1 MENKKFF
8 STHLSKKMSL
18 ASVTVLTVFASYGA
32 LNAHATPEGANVVST
47 TNTQSDPTAGK
58 TASNVVI
65 SKNTAKG
72 LKDDKQQSTAG
83 QNMPLGYFAQKG
95 MTKIVTPQGIQN
107 LETTGSAT
115 VKKTVLKN
123 TDKANAVAG
132 NDASS
137 TTDTGKSVSNQN
149 STIQNLI
156 KKGNEILSNAVET
169 KAHADD
175 YSETP
180 FFIGSN
186 SGNGE
191 TAIDVASYQSWMGQS
206 DYNALKAT
214 GIKTIVVKLTE
225 GINYTNPY
233 AASQIAMARAA
244 GLQVAAYHFADYN
257 SSEGNDTPAAE
268 ATYFANRAKALGLPA
283 GTPMIQDNEA
293 TGTDMI
299 SSWSTAT
306 TQFNNQLKAL
316 GYTNGKVYTAA
327 SWFTSG
333 TIQSSSMPNGG
344 NDFWIAQYFYGLPNA
359 HKGEWGSLGAWQDS
373 SVGVISSNQ
382 TGYLD
387 TSVDYKG
394 LFNPVQ
400 SNTNNSNSTPSNNG
414 YTSITG
420 TENVSIDQTKGT
432 ATVSGT
438 LATTKDLATLK
449 VAYYVKRGNT
459 NLADAK
465 WYTATVTGNQYRV
478 TIPMNVFSSG
488 WGAGAY
494 KASDIGHFDVYA
506 YHTSNNS
513 AQGISGS
520 TFTFPAMPLSAIST
534 NTAQKANGNTL
545 DEVNNSF
552 TVTTTTLP
560 TNVASVTMPVWA
572 DSFGGQDDLTWST
585 PTKNSNGQYT
595 LNVAQSAHSYQEGHY
610 TAQVYVK
617 NQMGEV
623 NAVTASNNPTYE
635 GIQTKDQTL
644 AYGAAWNANNG
655 IQAAFDFN
663 GKAIPTSSIKNNA
676 PANITTQSGTHKITY
691 SYTDSRGK
699 TVNAISTVNVATNK
713 ASFTTNTFFTWAN
726 GGMWTSDILKAA
738 TDVNGN
744 KLAVPATGNGVPTN
758 VTATVKN
765 SMGQSFTW
773 GAFSKGA
780 PAGTYTVTFGL
791 NGKTANATV
800 VLFNKVGSGA
810 NFKAAYVHDN
820 NVTSNAYGLEM
831 IQNNWYLFDKST
843 GMTKLGVQDLTAY
856 GQAKSVFLNRSTG
869 MLQYGVITDGST
881 HYFAQAGSGALQ
893 TGWLSSRTT
902 GLGYNVY
909 ATTWGTNEYKFET
922 GTQSIGGHTYVFLA
936 SGQCWQL
943 LN

>member
-1 MENKKFF
+1 MENKGIFK
-8 STHLSKKMSL
+8 THLSKKISL
-18 ASVTVLTVFASYGA
+18 ASVTVLTVFASYGV
-32 LNAHATPEGANVVST
+32 LNAKASPDNANVVST
-47 TNTQSDPTAGK
+47 TNTQSDPSAGK
-58 TASNVVI
+58 IASNVVI
-65 SKNTAKG
+65 SDNTAKG
-72 LKDDKQQSTAG
+72 LKDNNQQSTAG
-83 QNMPLGYFAQKG
+83 QNMPMGYFAQKG

-107 LETTGSAT
+107 LETTGSVT

-123 TDKANAVAG
+123 TEKANAVVG

-137 TTDTGKSVSNQN
+137 TTNTGKSVSAQN

-156 KKGNEILSNAVET
+156 KKGNDILSNAVET
-169 KAHADD
+169 KANADD

-180 FFIGSN
+180 FFIGSS

-206 DYNALKAT
+206 DYNALKAA
-214 GIKTIVVKLTE
+214 GIRTIVVKLTE

-233 AASQIAMARAA
+233 AASQIAMAKAA

-257 SSEGNDTPAAE
+257 SSEGNDMPVTE

-327 SWFTSG
+327 SWYTSG
-333 TIQSSSMPNGG
+333 VINSSSMPNGG
-344 NDFWIAQYFYGLPNA
+344 NDFWIAQYFYGLPNT

-394 LFNPVQ
+394 LFNPAQ
-400 SNTNNSNSTPSNNG
+400 SNTNSLPSSNG
-414 YTSITG
+414 YMSITG
-420 TENVSIDQTKGT
+420 TENIVIDQAKGT

-438 LATTKDLATLK
+438 LSTTKDLASLK
-449 VAYYVKRGNT
+449 VAYYVKRGNS

-465 WYTATVTGNQYRV
+465 WYTATVSGNQYSI

-494 KASDIGHFDVYA
+494 KASDVAHFDVYA

-513 AQGISGS
+513 AQGIAGNS
-520 TFTFPAMPLSAIST
+520 FTFPSMPLNANAT
-534 NTAQKANGNTL
+534 NTEQKVSSGNTL
-545 DEVNNSF
+545 DEVSNSF
-552 TVTTTTLP
+552 TVTTTVLP
-560 TNVASVTMPVWA
+560 TNVAAITMPVWD
-572 DSFGGQDDLTWST
+572 DSYGGQDDLTWST
-585 PTKNSNGQYT
+585 PGKNANGQYT
-595 LNVAQSAHSYQEGHY
+595 LNVFQAAHVYQEGHY

-623 NAVTASNNPTYE
+623 NAVTALNNPTYE
-635 GIQTKDQTL
+635 GIQTKDQNL
-644 AYGAAWNANNG
+644 AYGTTWNATNG

-663 GKAIPTSSIKNNA
+663 GKAIPISSIKNNA
-676 PANITTQSGTHKITY
+676 PTNITTQSGTHKVIY
-691 SYTDSRGK
+691 CYTDSRGK
-699 TVNAISTVNVATNK
+699 TVNATSTVTVAPSK
-713 ASFTTNTFFTWAN
+713 ASL
-726 GGMWTSDILKAA
+726 S
-738 TDVNGN
+738 VNN
-744 KLAVPATGNGVPTN
+744 
-758 VTATVKN
+758 
-765 SMGQSFTW
+765 
-773 GAFSKGA
+773 
-780 PAGTYTVTFGL
+780 
-791 NGKTANATV
+791 
-800 VLFNKVGSGA
+800 LFIWQGSGY
-810 NFKAAYVHDN
+810 NPSQTFVAAKN
-820 NVTSNAYGLEM
+820 TAGNVTSLSSVKVSGSVNTNVPGTYKVTYSIGDKTAIAQVTVWKKVVSGGKTYANNGSSNAANLQLISG
-831 IQNNWYLFDKST
+831 NWYLFNKS
-843 GMTKLGVQDLTAY
+843 GVMQFGVQDLSSY
-856 GQAKSVFLNRSTG
+856 GQNKACYFNKTTG
-869 MLQYGVITDGST
+869 VMQYGVITDGST

-893 TGWLSSRTT
+893 TGWLTSSTT
-902 GLGYNVY
+902 GLDYNVY

-922 GTQSIGGHTYVFLA
+922 GQQTIGGHTYVFLS

-943 LN
+943 IN